1 MDYVSINIFKCNP
14 LFIVGQF
21 KFILMS
27 LALIHSHM
35 DHATLYPVCLWPLIL
50 TVRTLASSTRPAF
63 TVI

>member
-35 DHATLYPVCLWPLIL
+35 DHATLYLACLWPLIL
-50 TVRTLASSTRPAF
+50 TVRTLAPF

>member
-35 DHATLYPVCLWPLIL
+35 DHAILYPACLWPLIL
-50 TVRTLASSTRPAF
+50 TVRTLVPSTRPAF